1 MSEEEKNEIEEV
13 EVDLPEQ
20 EDTDTGDAPE
30 EESRQ
35 EAQADTSDAEQP
47 AAQSE
52 DELDNYSKNV
62 QKRIKKLTEK
72 YRQEERDR
80 EEAVRLAQT
89 LREENEKLKSQMQNS
104 QQAHLTEYGARL
116 ENQLDLYKK
125 AYKDAHDRGDA
136 DALFDAQQKLSQIAI
151 EQERYRLAK
160 QQQEKV
166 TVQKEEPSASASAPV
181 PEQKSEQAQPA
192 AQPDPRAEEW
202 AAKNEWFGQDDVM
215 TFAAFGI
222 HKRLVEEEGFDPT
235 SDEYYNEIDKQIR
248 TEFPHKFASQKNGR
262 SGQVASADTSASRK
276 KSGRRTVKLS
286 PSQVAI
292 ANKLGVPLEEY
303 AKYVKD

>member
-1 MSEEEKNEIEEV
+1 MSEEELKQEETVEVELEEPEKEQEVEQKAEAEEKAEVSVEQEAEPAKEEEV
-13 EVDLPEQ
+13 DEH
-20 EDTDTGDAPE
+20 
-30 EESRQ
+30 
-35 EAQADTSDAEQP
+35 AE
-47 AAQSE
+47 
-52 DELDNYSKNV
+52 YSKNV

-72 YRQEERDR
+72 YRQEERDK
-80 EEAVRLAQT
+80 EEAVRVSQKLK
-89 LREENEKLKSQMQNS
+89 EENEKLKSQMQNS
-104 QQAHLTEYGARL
+104 QQAHLTEYGARI
-116 ENQLDLYKK
+116 ENELDLVKK

-136 DALFDAQQKLSQIAI
+136 DALVEAQQKLSQITI

-160 QQQEKV
+160 AQQEKV
-166 TVQKEEPSASASAPV
+166 TVQKEEAPSTEVPPTEAP
-181 PEQKSEQAQPA
+181 AQPA
-192 AQPDPRAEEW
+192 AKPDPRAEEW
-202 AAKNEWFGQDDVM
+202 ATKNEWFGQDEVM
-215 TFAAFGI
+215 TYAAFGI
-222 HKRLVEEEGFDPT
+222 HRKLVEEQGFDPT

-248 TEFPHKFASQKNGR
+248 SEFPHKFASQPNGR

>member
-1 MSEEEKNEIEEV
+1 MSEEEKNEIEEI
-13 EVDLPEQ
+13 EVDLPEAEEAEEAEETAEPEAETKQ
-20 EDTDTGDAPE
+20 QAQAEPEQSE
-30 EESRQ
+30 EEL
-35 EAQADTSDAEQP
+35 E
-47 AAQSE
+47 
-52 DELDNYSKNV
+52 NYSKNV

-80 EEAVRLAQT
+80 EEAVRLAQK
-89 LREENEKLKSQMQNS
+89 LREENEKLKTQVQGS

-116 ENQLDLYKK
+116 DNQLNLARQ
-125 AYKDAHDRGDA
+125 AYRDAHDRGDI
-136 DALFDAQQKLSQIAI
+136 DKQFEAQQMMNQIAI

-160 QQQEKV
+160 KQQEKLEVERVPEQETAPAQPAQQQER
-166 TVQKEEPSASASAPV
+166 AP
-181 PEQKSEQAQPA
+181 E
-192 AQPDPRAEEW
+192 PDPRAQEW
-202 AAKNEWFGQDDVM
+202 ATKNEWFGQDDVM

-235 SDEYYNEIDKQIR
+235 SDEYYNEIDRQIR
-248 TEFPHKFASQKNGR
+248 SEFPHKFAGQKNGR
-262 SGQVASADTSASRK
+262 SGQVAPADTSASRK

-292 ANKLGVPLEEY
+292 AKKLGVPLEEY